1 MALGVCMT
9 SWLLTQTSIVLRLP
23 QSPAFPEHLFI
34 ALKLLD
40 LILCLVYSKPTLGF
54 TGHRR
59 RAEQFASAGSQNAR
73 TLCRVC
79 PEAGLCTVSS
89 HQYTGAGVHQLMHFG
104 IWSWLTWGRKGSV
117 WDFRGWSS
125 MRELTS
131 TYFQKHRDISYFP
144 ASEPSSLPR
153 NYNSLFLWLSFP

>member
-1 MALGVCMT
+1 MVSPGKIGSEIALQG
-9 SWLLTQTSIVLRLP
+9 QGHE
-23 QSPAFPEHLFI
+23 AFSEHLFI

-104 IWSWLTWGRKGSV
+104 IWS
-117 WDFRGWSS
+117 
-125 MRELTS
+125 
-131 TYFQKHRDISYFP
+131 
-144 ASEPSSLPR
+144 
-153 NYNSLFLWLSFP
+153 